1 MLVEIKIS
9 YDPSTETLDQAIA
22 SLSKSAPVIG
32 AADNVNKAEP
42 KTDKHDLN
50 VYATP
55 QSGKTDK
62 APAAEETPAPA
73 ETPKTEESKP
83 ASAPAAT
90 VTKTDIRAIATAI
103 SKAGKKTELKAA
115 LEAFGATKL
124 SDVSEADYPALK
136 ERLEAINA

>member
-22 SLSKSAPVIG
+22 ALNRNAP
-32 AADNVNKAEP
+32 AASEVNEVNKAET
-42 KTDKHDLN
+42 KADKHDLN
-50 VYATP
+50 VYAVP

-62 APAAEETPAPA
+62 APAAEETPTPA

-83 ASAPAAT
+83 APAAT

-103 SKAGKKTELKAA
+103 SKAGKKAELKAA

-136 ERLEAINA
+136 ERLEAVNA

>member
-22 SLSKSAPVIG
+22 SLSKNAPVVN
-32 AADNVNKAEP
+32 AANKVNAVEP
-42 KTDKHDLN
+42 KADKRDLN

-55 QSGKTDK
+55 QGGKTDK
-62 APAAEETPAPA
+62 APAVEETPAPA
-73 ETPKTEESKP
+73 ETPKAEESKP
-83 ASAPAAT
+83 APVAT
-90 VTKTDIRAIATAI
+90 VAKTDIRAIATAI

-124 SDVSEADYPALK
+124 SDMSEADYPALK